1 MGYVVARSEM
11 SLSSAANNEGAISV
25 VIPCYRVRRQIL
37 DVLGKIGPECTHIYV
52 VDDACPEQTGAY
64 VQQHTN
70 DSRVTVLFNLENQ
83 GVGGAV
89 VRGYRQAIDDGAEI
103 IVKIDGDG
111 QLDPA
116 LIGDFVKPI
125 RQGWADYTKGNRFYT
140 IESLKPM
147 PWQRLMGNAVLS
159 FFTKFSTGYWDIFDP
174 TNGYTAIHARVARL
188 LPFHKISR
196 GYFFE
201 SDMLFRLGSIRA
213 VVLDIPM
220 QSVYEDETSNLRIL
234 KVIPEFVA
242 KHCGNCI
249 KRIIYGY
256 LLRDMSLASFELL
269 AGISLTVFGLLFG
282 GYHWLMSIQTE
293 QFASTGTV
301 MLASI
306 SLILGIQFLLSFI
319 GYDIASVPRS
329 PLHRRL
335 STSLHDIYKS

>member
-1 MGYVVARSEM
+1 M
-11 SLSSAANNEGAISV
+11 NEVIAV
-25 VIPCYRVRRQIL
+25 VIPCYRVQQHIL
-37 DVLGKIGPECTHIYV
+37 DVLSRIGSECGSIYV
-52 VDDACPEQTGAY
+52 IDDACPESTGAY
-64 VQQHTN
+64 VQQHVT
-70 DSRVTVLFNLENQ
+70 DPRVTVLFNPENL

-89 VRGYRQAIDDGAEI
+89 LRGYRQAIDDGADI

-116 LIGDFVKPI
+116 LIGDFIAPI
-125 RQGWADYTKGNRFYT
+125 QKGWADYTKGNRFYA

-159 FFTKFSTGYWDIFDP
+159 FFTKFSSGYWDIFDP

-188 LPFHKISR
+188 LPFKKISR

-220 QSVYEDETSNLRIL
+220 QAVYEDEASNLRIF
-234 KVIPEFVA
+234 KVIPEFVV
-242 KHCGNCI
+242 KHCANLI
-249 KRIIYGY
+249 KRIVYGY

-269 AGISLTVFGLLFG
+269 VGLGLTLFGVVFGAS
-282 GYHWLMSIQTE
+282 HWLKSIQTG
-293 QFASTGTV
+293 QFASMGTI
-301 MLASI
+301 MLAAI
-306 SLILGIQFLLSFI
+306 ALILGIQFLLSFI
-319 GYDIASVPRS
+319 GYDIAAVPKA
-329 PLHRRL
+329 PLHKRL